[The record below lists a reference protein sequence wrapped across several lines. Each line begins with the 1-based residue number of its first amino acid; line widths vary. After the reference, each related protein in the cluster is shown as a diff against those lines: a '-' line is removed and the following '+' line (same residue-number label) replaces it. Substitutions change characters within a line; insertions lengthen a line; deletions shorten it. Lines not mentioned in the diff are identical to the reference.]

1 MKFELVISM
10 DEKGS
15 VSVNG
20 PIENKIVCYGMLEVA
35 RQAVQVFEPQKKTIV
50 PVTSNEFEAAKR
62 RQGV

>member
-1 MKFELVISM
+1 MKFELIVSM
-10 DEKGS
+10 DEKGN

-35 RQAVQVFEPQKKTIV
+35 RQAVEKFDVQKKTIQ
-50 PVTSNEFEAAKR
+50 PVTTNEFEAARR

>member
-1 MKFELVISM
+1 MKFEIIVSM
-10 DEKGS
+10 DDKGN

-35 RQAVQVFEPQKKTIV
+35 RQAVEKFDAQKKTIQ
-50 PVTSNEFEAAKR
+50 PVTISEFEAAKR